1 MVSLAA
7 DLDRFYSLLE
17 RLASLPGQGRR
28 LVEYRGG
35 SSWPRRG
42 VYFFFEDGEHRRGQ
56 SSSPRVV
63 RVGTHA
69 LKVNASS
76 TLWGRLRT
84 HRGSRTGGGNH
95 RGSIFRLHVGT
106 ALLRRDTELIQDLP
120 TWGVGQSAP
129 REVREA
135 EVEHERRVSR
145 YIGAM
150 SIMWLDIGDDPGPLS
165 RRGYIERN
173 AIALLSNGLSPLD
186 PPSEAWLGLHSVR
199 DDIRTSGL
207 WNLNHVREQ
216 YDPKFLDVFEHLI
229 DKMGEIV
236 QPGSHPLTDRAR

>member
-1 MVSLAA
+1 MASLSA
-7 DLDRFYSLLE
+7 DLDRFYLLLE

-28 LVEYRGG
+28 LAEYTGG

-42 VYFFFEDGEHRRGQ
+42 VYFFFEDGEHRHRQ

-84 HRGSRTGGGNH
+84 HRGSRVGGGNH
-95 RGSIFRLHVGT
+95 RGSIFRLHVGA
-106 ALLRRDTELIQDLP
+106 ALIRRDTELIEDLP

-135 EVEHERRVSR
+135 EAEHERRVSH

-150 SIMWLDIGDDPGPLS
+150 SILWLDIADDPGPLS

-199 DDIRTSGL
+199 GDIRTSGL
-207 WNLNHVREQ
+207 WNLNHVREA
-216 YDPKFLDVFEHLI
+216 YDQDFLDVLGALI
-229 DKMGEIV
+229 DGMATTANRDFMAEPQI
-236 QPGSHPLTDRAR
+236 